1 MIMIT
6 RDDFSIDEVVRKV
19 KGRDVGAVVT
29 FLGTVRG
36 ESEGRVVERMEV
48 QAYEEMATRQ
58 LERIEAEA
66 LQKFG
71 VRRTAIIHRTD
82 VLKVSDN
89 VVLIAVGAAHRDEA
103 FKACRFIIEELK
115 KTVPLWKK
123 EYASTGE
130 SWVLGETHGEGRQR
144 PS

>member
-6 RDDFSIDEVVRKV
+6 RDDFSMDEVVQKA

-48 QAYEEMATRQ
+48 HVYQEMATRQ

-66 LQKFG
+66 LKKFG
-71 VRRTAIIHRTD
+71 VKRIVIIHRTG
-82 VLKVSDN
+82 VLEVSDN

-115 KTVPLWKK
+115 KTVPIWKK
-123 EYASTGE
+123 EYTATGE
-130 SWVLGETHGEGRQR
+130 NWVFSETYGERR
-144 PS
+144 

>member
-6 RDDFSIDEVVRKV
+6 RDDFSIDEVVRKF

-71 VRRTAIIHRTD
+71 VRRTAIIHRTG

-123 EYASTGE
+123 EYTATGE
-130 SWVLGETHGEGRQR
+130 NWVLSETHGERR
-144 PS
+144 

>member
-1 MIMIT
+1 MIIVT
-6 RDDFSIDEVVRKV
+6 RDDFSIDEVIRKIR
-19 KGRDVGAVVT
+19 GPDVGAVVT

-36 ESEGRVVERMEV
+36 ESAGRVVERMEV

-71 VRRTAIIHRTD
+71 VRRTAIIHRTG

-123 EYASTGE
+123 EYTATGE
-130 SWVLGETHGEGRQR
+130 NWVLSETHGDGR
-144 PS
+144 

>member
-1 MIMIT
+1 MIIVT
-6 RDDFSIDEVVRKV
+6 RDDFSIDEVIRKIR
-19 KGRDVGAVVT
+19 GPDVGAVVT

-36 ESEGRVVERMEV
+36 ESAGRVVERMEV

-66 LQKFG
+66 LKKFD
-71 VRRTAIIHRTD
+71 VKRTAIIHRTG

-89 VVLIAVGAAHRDEA
+89 IVLIVVGAPHRDEA

-123 EYASTGE
+123 EYTATGE
-130 SWVLGETHGEGRQR
+130 NWVLSETHGEGI
-144 PS
+144 

>member
-1 MIMIT
+1 MIIVT
-6 RDDFSIDEVVRKV
+6 RDDFSIDEVIRKIR
-19 KGRDVGAVVT
+19 GPDVGAVVT

-36 ESEGRVVERMEV
+36 ESAGRVVERMEV

-66 LQKFG
+66 LKKFD
-71 VRRTAIIHRTD
+71 VKRTAIIHRTG

-89 VVLIAVGAAHRDEA
+89 IVLVAVGAAHRDEA

-123 EYASTGE
+123 EYTATGE
-130 SWVLGETHGEGRQR
+130 NWVLSETHGEGR
-144 PS
+144 

>member
-1 MIMIT
+1 MIIVT
-6 RDDFSIDEVVRKV
+6 RDDFSIDEVIRKIR
-19 KGRDVGAVVT
+19 GSDVGAVVT

-36 ESEGRVVERMEV
+36 ESAGRVVERMEV

-66 LQKFG
+66 LKKFD
-71 VRRTAIIHRTD
+71 VKRTAIIHRTG

-123 EYASTGE
+123 EYTATGE
-130 SWVLGETHGEGRQR
+130 HWVLSETHGERR
-144 PS
+144 

>member
-71 VRRTAIIHRTD
+71 VRRTAIIHRTG

-89 VVLIAVGAAHRDEA
+89 VVLIVVGAAHRDEA

-115 KTVPLWKK
+115 KTVPIWKK
-123 EYASTGE
+123 EYTATGE
-130 SWVLGETHGEGRQR
+130 NWVLSETHGDGR
-144 PS
+144 

>member
-1 MIMIT
+1 MIIVT
-6 RDDFSIDEVVRKV
+6 RDDFSIDEVIRKIR
-19 KGRDVGAVVT
+19 GPDVGAVVT

-36 ESEGRVVERMEV
+36 ESAGRVVERMEV

-66 LQKFG
+66 LKKFD
-71 VRRTAIIHRTD
+71 VKRTAIIHRTG

-89 VVLIAVGAAHRDEA
+89 IVLVAVGAAHRDEA

-123 EYASTGE
+123 EYTATGE
-130 SWVLGETHGEGRQR
+130 NWVLSETHGKRR
-144 PS
+144 